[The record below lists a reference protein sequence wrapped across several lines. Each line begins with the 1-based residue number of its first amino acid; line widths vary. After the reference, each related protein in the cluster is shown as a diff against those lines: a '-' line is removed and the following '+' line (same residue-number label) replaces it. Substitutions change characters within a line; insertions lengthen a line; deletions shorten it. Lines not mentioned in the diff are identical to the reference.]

1 MCYFHHNPLYA
12 CKNTIFLLNI
22 SSFLSSDLDSPFL
35 LACYFSTLEFHHVL
49 FVCLILRMLQ
59 LFEFSHILF
68 QDRRTGISDFRA
80 ICCTVLQKKKKK
92 NHFNTD
98 KEYVPCQGLLA
109 VYFRMKNSSFL
120 YCQVSHRKNTIYLL
134 IFCLFEKLL
143 SLKWTQTFFSIC
155 PK

>member
-1 MCYFHHNPLYA
+1 MCYCHHNPLYT

-35 LACYFSTLEFHHVL
+35 LACHFSTLEFHHVL

-80 ICCTVLQKKKKK
+80 ICCTVLKKKKK
-92 NHFNTD
+92 FNTD
-98 KEYVPCQGLLA
+98 KEYVPRQGLLA
-109 VYFRMKNSSFL
+109 MYFRMKNSSFL
-120 YCQVSHRKNTIYLL
+120 YCQVSHRKMQFIYSYYA
-134 IFCLFEKLL
+134 CLKN
-143 SLKWTQTFFSIC
+143 C
-155 PK
+155 

>member
-1 MCYFHHNPLYA
+1 MCYCHHNPLYT

-35 LACYFSTLEFHHVL
+35 LACHFSTLEFHHVL

-80 ICCTVLQKKKKK
+80 ICCTVLKKKKK
-92 NHFNTD
+92 NSIQTKNMYHVRVSWQCISGWKIPHFCTVKCPIEKRN
-98 KEYVPCQGLLA
+98 
-109 VYFRMKNSSFL
+109 
-120 YCQVSHRKNTIYLL
+120 
-134 IFCLFEKLL
+134 LFTHIMPVWKTVE
-143 SLKWTQTFFSIC
+143 S
-155 PK
+155 